1 MGVREW
7 ADAASKLT
15 QVSEHR
21 IQAQVYLTPKQKSMK
36 KKKKRFGIQKVSSQG
51 GGGAIN
57 ELIASTF

>member
-36 KKKKRFGIQKVSSQG
+36 KRKKKRVRIQKVSSQG
-51 GGGAIN
+51 GGGQ
-57 ELIASTF
+57 